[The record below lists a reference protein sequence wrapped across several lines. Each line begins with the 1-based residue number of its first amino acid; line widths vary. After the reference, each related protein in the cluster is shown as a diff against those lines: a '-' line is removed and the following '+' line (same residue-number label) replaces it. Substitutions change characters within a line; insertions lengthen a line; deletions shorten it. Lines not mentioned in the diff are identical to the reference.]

1 MLQRINTI
9 IERNVELKQ
18 TLLEIARILHAEF
31 EHFDWVGFYLDD
43 QDKKGYLKLGPLY
56 WAIHRSCF
64 YTVWKRGFVDK

>member
-31 EHFDWVGFYLDD
+31 EHFDWVVL
-43 QDKKGYLKLGPLY
+43 P
-56 WAIHRSCF
+56 R
-64 YTVWKRGFVDK
+64 